1 MIMLKPKLV
10 SFILLC
16 IFSTLVSAS
25 GPYNRNKAQPVIKV
39 VYGDITSI
47 RNITQQE
54 IIKDKNRGW
63 KTFGGALLGGVIGN
77 QFGKGSGRDV
87 ATVLGAIAGGSIANQ
102 QNSSPR
108 YREYKL
114 IELMIKQDDQTS
126 VMVVQDLDPGM
137 MFKVNDR
144 VRVVYLK
151 NSVRVDIAM

>member
-1 MIMLKPKLV
+1 MLEPKHI
-10 SFILLC
+10 SFMLLFL
-16 IFSTLVSAS
+16 FSAFAFAS
-25 GPYNRNKAQPVIKV
+25 GPYNRNTAQPVEKV
-39 VYGDITSI
+39 VYGDITSL

-77 QFGKGSGRDV
+77 QFGKGSGRDI
-87 ATVLGAIAGGSIANQ
+87 ATIFGAIAGGGIANQ
-102 QNSSPR
+102 QNSQPR

-114 IELMIKQDDQTS
+114 IELMIKQDDGQS

-137 MFKVNDR
+137 PFKAGDR